1 MRERAEAF
9 GILLIDKPPG
19 PTSHDVV
26 GWVRW
31 AMRQHA
37 VGHCGTLDPPA
48 SGLLV
53 VCVGSATKL
62 VEHLTGVDKRYA
74 ARFVLGRA
82 TTTADAAGG
91 TLAHAVVPDGIEG
104 QALECLRALVGAHE
118 LPPPSVS
125 AVRQGGRRAHELVRA
140 GEVPELA
147 PRPMTVRELEIHEH
161 GRNDQAELWI
171 DASLSVT
178 KGTYI
183 RSLAEELGRQLDL
196 PAHLGALRRLACG
209 ASSVDDPTIITGLA
223 AVELPPIEGRP
234 PKWRIEPPNVNP
246 DLDRREQTG
255 AWLRAHMSAPWQ
267 RLPFEASELPRAGA
281 HEALLARLL
290 QGQRLR
296 ADDETLAVLGLDSSL
311 QPGEGTC
318 AIVDRAGGHMIILV
332 REHGR
337 IAPHRVL
344 RFDPNLCPDH

>member
-1 MRERAEAF
+1 MSERAEAF

-31 AMRQHA
+31 AMRQQA

-53 VCVGSATKL
+53 VCIGSATKL
-62 VEHLTGVDKRYA
+62 VEHLTGVDKRYR

-82 TTTADAAGG
+82 TSTADAEGS
-91 TLAHAVVPDGIEG
+91 TLAQAGVPSGIEG
-104 QALECLRALVGAHE
+104 HALERLRALVGAHE

-161 GRNDQAELWI
+161 GRTSADGGNELWI

-183 RSLAEELGRQLDL
+183 RSLAEELGRRLDL

-209 ASSVDDPTIITGLA
+209 ALRVDDPKIITGLA

-234 PKWRIEPPNVNP
+234 PKWRIEPPNVDP
-246 DLDRREQTG
+246 MLDRREQTG

-267 RLPFEASELPRAGA
+267 RLPFETSELPRAGA
-281 HEALLARLL
+281 HEALVARLL

-296 ADDETLAVLGLDSSL
+296 ADDETFATLGL
-311 QPGEGTC
+311 QPNEGTC

-332 REHGR
+332 RSQGR

-344 RFDPNLCPDH
+344 RFDPNLWPDH

>member
-1 MRERAEAF
+1 MSERAESF

-53 VCVGSATKL
+53 VCIGAATKL
-62 VEHLTGVDKRYA
+62 VEHLTGVDKRYR

-82 TTTADAAGG
+82 TSTADAQGH
-91 TLAHAVVPDGIEG
+91 TLAQAPVPDSIEAH
-104 QALECLRALVGAHE
+104 ALDTLRALVGAHE

-140 GEVPELA
+140 GEVPELS
-147 PRPMTVRELEIHEH
+147 PRPMAVHELEIHEH
-161 GRNDQAELWI
+161 GRTSENELWI

-183 RSLAEELGRQLDL
+183 RSLAEELGRRLDL

-209 ASSVDDPTIITGLA
+209 ALRIDDPQVVTDLA
-223 AVELPPIEGRP
+223 AVELPPFPGRP
-234 PKWRIEPPNVNP
+234 PKWRIEPPEV
-246 DLDRREQTG
+246 DRTADVREQTG
-255 AWLRAHMSAPWQ
+255 AWLRAHMSPPWQ
-267 RLPFEASELPRAGA
+267 RLPFETSELVREGA
-281 HEALLARLL
+281 HQFLAGPLVARLL

-296 ADDETLAVLGLDSSL
+296 NDGETQAALGLRAE
-311 QPGEGTC
+311 EGTC

-332 REHGR
+332 RSHGR
-337 IAPHRVL
+337 IAPDRVL
-344 RFDPNLCPDH
+344 RFDPNLWPDH